1 MAAGYSA
8 PQRSRKA
15 HGRAYFW
22 FQRNEP
28 RLLAIDIVCIVL
40 LFFIHLFTST
50 LQTLTPEIISAVQ
63 ISAIVLVAFIV
74 LSVVWKGIVPLII
87 CILGI
92 ALMYSSVILPYYS
105 EPEPG
110 EATSGNTRIA
120 YTLFTRVAVSTA
132 ANIHFFLGVSMVALS
147 IIIAYRP
154 SLLFTRNRPQSL
166 ESEWSKY
173 PVWYDNTL
181 LADGR
186 EERSVPV
193 KSLITD
199 QDRYLLW
206 RYDYILADIYGT
218 PHLVMPNGLVPK
230 DSTRIFRDKDSGRVM
245 GKARY
250 SGFFM

>member
-1 MAAGYSA
+1 MAAGSSA

-15 HGRAYFW
+15 HGRTYLW
-22 FQRNEP
+22 FQRNEQ
-28 RLLAIDIVCIVL
+28 RLLSLDIVWVAL

-50 LQTLTPEIISAVQ
+50 FQVFTQEIISAVQ
-63 ISAIVLVAFIV
+63 IAATVLVAFIA
-74 LSVVWKGIVPLII
+74 LSMVWKGVLPLII

-92 ALMYSSVILPYYS
+92 VLMHYSVILPYYS
-105 EPEPG
+105 AEPG
-110 EATSGNTRIA
+110 EANPGGTK
-120 YTLFTRVAVSTA
+120 FTYPFSTPAVFGTA
-132 ANIHFFLGVSMVALS
+132 ANMHFFLGVSMVALG

-193 KSLITD
+193 KSLMND

-206 RYDYILADIYGT
+206 R
-218 PHLVMPNGLVPK
+218 
-230 DSTRIFRDKDSGRVM
+230 
-245 GKARY
+245 
-250 SGFFM
+250 